1 MLKKETETAALLQ
14 ECDAGIKMGIA
25 SIAEVLDQV
34 KSQELYRFLA
44 DCKREHE
51 YLGRELEE
59 LLSSFG
65 EEERQPSAA
74 AKGIAWFKT
83 NVKMAASPGDAT
95 IADLMT
101 DGCNT
106 GIKALRRALNRAPD
120 ALPLARNVA
129 QRLILTEET
138 LARRIAPFL

>member
-1 MLKKETETAALLQ
+1 MLQKETETAALLQ

-25 SIAEVLDQV
+25 SIVEVLDQV

-74 AKGIAWFKT
+74 AKGISWFKT
-83 NVKMAASPGDAT
+83 NVKMAVSPGDAT
-95 IADLMT
+95 IADIMT

-106 GIKALRRALNRAPD
+106 GIKVLRRALNRAPD

>member
-1 MLKKETETAALLQ
+1 MLQKETETTALLQ

-74 AKGIAWFKT
+74 AKGISWFKT

-106 GIKALRRALNRAPD
+106 GIKALNRAPD

-129 QRLILTEET
+129 QRLSLTEET